1 MYSSTWIVISRSS
14 SSSSSSL
21 LFRFFSSCSFLEI
34 TPTGLPVIFTVPSG
48 FFPFLPHD
56 TESTTICPCSLSN
69 SFWIFSILRRRSLI
83 SSFISAY
90 SIKMLLST
98 GIRCNVILLC
108 QIFRNA
114 YALVSRSLKSLQRLC
129 IMPALQLFIM
139 LLSIPPLLFSASF
152 LLQIITFYPSN
163 NFLSLVPKNL
173 LIKYC

>member
-1 MYSSTWIVISRSS
+1 MDSMYSSTWIVISRSS
-14 SSSSSSL
+14 SSSFSSL

-48 FFPFLPHD
+48 FLPFLPHD

-90 SIKMLLST
+90 SIKMPLST
-98 GIRCNVILLC
+98 GIHLRCNVILPC

-129 IMPALQLFIM
+129 IMPALQFLIM
-139 LLSIPPLLFSASF
+139 LLSISPLLFSASF
-152 LLQIITFYPSN
+152 LLQIITFY
-163 NFLSLVPKNL
+163 LSF
-173 LIKYC
+173 